1 MATGF
6 VFDERYMW
14 HDAGNAAGFMPSG
27 SFIQTEPHV
36 ESPESKRRLRN
47 LLDVSGLSKKLVSI
61 EPRMAT
67 EEELL

>member
-6 VFDERYMW
+6 VFDERFMW